1 MADQAAAAHSGSS
14 KNRWSL
20 HAMTALVTG
29 GTKGIGY
36 AIVEELAALGAR
48 IHTCSRNETDLN
60 KCLLD
65 WDAKGFQVTGSVC
78 DVSSQAQR
86 EKLINTVSSEFGG
99 KLNILINNVGTS
111 VLKPTPDFTAE
122 DFSFIMGT
130 NFESAYNLCQL
141 AYPLL
146 KASGAGSIVF
156 LSSVSGVVSVS
167 FGSLYGA
174 TKGAMNHLAKYLAC
188 EWAKDN
194 IRVNSVAPW
203 FIQTPLTE
211 DYIQKF
217 SEIIISRTPLGRI
230 GEPEEVSSL
239 VGFLCLPASS
249 YITGQTFCIDG
260 GMSVNG
266 FFYHETLLGKNSQA
280 NSLS

>member
-1 MADQAAAAHSGSS
+1 MAQADSS
-14 KNRWSL
+14 RKDNRWSL
-20 HAMTALVTG
+20 QGMTALVTG

-48 IHTCSRNETDLN
+48 THTCSRNKTDLN

-65 WDAKGFQVTGSVC
+65 WEAKGFQVTGSVC

-86 EKLINTVSSEFGG
+86 EKLINTISSEFGG
-99 KLNILINNVGTS
+99 KLNILINNVGTLIS
-111 VLKPTPDFTAE
+111 KPTPDFTAE
-122 DFSFIMGT
+122 DFSLIMGT

-156 LSSVSGVVSVS
+156 LSLVVGVVS
-167 FGSLYGA
+167 
-174 TKGAMNHLAKYLAC
+174 
-188 EWAKDN
+188 
-194 IRVNSVAPW
+194 
-203 FIQTPLTE
+203 
-211 DYIQKF
+211 YIQKF
-217 SEIIISRTPLGRI
+217 SETIISRTPMGRI

-266 FFYHETLLGKNSQA
+266 FFCHKTLLGKNSQA
-280 NSLS
+280 NSQS

>member
-1 MADQAAAAHSGSS
+1 MAQADNSR
-14 KNRWSL
+14 KDNRWSL
-20 HAMTALVTG
+20 QGMTALVTG
-29 GTKGIGY
+29 GTKGIGH
-36 AIVEELAALGAR
+36 AIIEELAGLRAR
-48 IHTCSRNETDLN
+48 IHTCSRTETDLN

-65 WDAKGFQVTGSVC
+65 WAAKGFQVTGSVC

-99 KLNILINNVGTS
+99 KLNILVNNVGTAI
-111 VLKPTPDFTAE
+111 LKPTPDFTTE
-122 DFSFIMGT
+122 DFSFMMGT

-156 LSSVSGVVSVS
+156 LSSIAGVVSVS
-167 FGSLYGA
+167 FGSLYGV

-203 FIQTPLTE
+203 FIRTPLTD

-217 SEIIISRTPLGRI
+217 SENIISRTPMGRI

-260 GMSVNG
+260 GMSVNA
-266 FFYHETLLGKNSQA
+266 FFYHETLLGMNSQA

>member
-1 MADQAAAAHSGSS
+1 MAQADNSR
-14 KNRWSL
+14 KDNRWSL
-20 HAMTALVTG
+20 QGMTALVTG

-48 IHTCSRNETDLN
+48 THTCSRNKTDLN

-65 WDAKGFQVTGSVC
+65 WEAKGFQVTGSVC

-86 EKLINTVSSEFGG
+86 EKLINTISSEFGG
-99 KLNILINNVGTS
+99 KLNILVNICGSNNANLVCYRLTMWEHLFQS
-111 VLKPTPDFTAE
+111 RLHDFTAE
-122 DFSFIMGT
+122 DFSLIMGT

-156 LSSVSGVVSVS
+156 LSLVVGVVSVS
-167 FGSLYGA
+167 CGSLYVA
-174 TKGAMNHLAKYLAC
+174 TKEAINHLAKYLALHS
-188 EWAKDN
+188 KVFRDYHLS
-194 IRVNSVAPW
+194 NSM
-203 FIQTPLTE
+203 
-211 DYIQKF
+211 
-217 SEIIISRTPLGRI
+217 GRI

-266 FFYHETLLGKNSQA
+266 FFCHKTLLGKNSQA
-280 NSLS
+280 NSQS